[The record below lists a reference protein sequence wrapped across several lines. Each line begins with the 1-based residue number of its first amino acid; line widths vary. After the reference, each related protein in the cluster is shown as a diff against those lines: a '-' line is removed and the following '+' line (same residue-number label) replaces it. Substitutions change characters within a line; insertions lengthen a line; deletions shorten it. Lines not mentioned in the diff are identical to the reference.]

1 MTTVAK
7 VKPWVQPAPFKIDGS
22 VLPEDV
28 QHALVNHCLA
38 VENMYDYC
46 DGDFTAVFDLNS
58 PLYLNEDFEEEF
70 DDEDEPV
77 STGVNYTEII
87 KQHLPADYKESRI
100 GVFFCNG

>member
-1 MTTVAK
+1 MTIAK

-28 QHALVNHCLA
+28 QHVLVNHCISI
-38 VENMYDYC
+38 ENMYDYM
-46 DGDFTAVFDLNS
+46 DGDLNS
-58 PLYLNEDFEEEF
+58 PLFLNEDFEEEF
-70 DDEDEPV
+70 DDEPI
-77 STGVNYTEII
+77 STGINYTEII